1 MLLLPAILESYRSLK
16 DKTMKI
22 VFETNELTPQQLIE
36 IVNNSQKFG
45 FLAFKEDEFKNEEKL
60 LLEGLKSDYEDKGK
74 SQSTRL
80 RNVLY
85 VNWQQ
90 DNLDYGIFN
99 DYYNHHLEK
108 LITHYKN
115 KLD

>member
-45 FLAFKEDEFKNEEKL
+45 FLAFKKDEFKNEEKL
-60 LLEGLKSDYEDKGK
+60 LLDSLKSDYNDKGK
-74 SQSTRL
+74 SKSTRL

-90 DNLDYGIFN
+90 KSLGFEAFE
-99 DYYNHHLEK
+99 DYYNDQMEN
-108 LITHYKN
+108 LIVHYKN

>member
-45 FLAFKEDEFKNEEKL
+45 FLAFKEDEFKNEEKI
-60 LLEGLKSDYEDKGK
+60 LLEGLKSDYNDKGK
-74 SQSTRL
+74 SKSTRL

-85 VNWQQ
+85 VNWEQKDLGFGLFQ
-90 DNLDYGIFN
+90 
-99 DYYNHHLEK
+99 DYYNNQIEK

>member
-22 VFETNELTPQQLIE
+22 VFETNELEPQQLIE

-45 FLAFKEDEFKNEEKL
+45 FLAFKNDELKDVEIKM
-60 LLEGLKSDYEDKGK
+60 LEGLKSDYDDKGK
-74 SQSTRL
+74 SKAQRM
-80 RNVLY
+80 RGVLY
-85 VNWQQ
+85 RNWEQN
-90 DNLDYGIFN
+90 NLDYEVFD
-99 DYYNHHLEK
+99 DYYNHKMEK
-108 LITHYKN
+108 LITHFKN